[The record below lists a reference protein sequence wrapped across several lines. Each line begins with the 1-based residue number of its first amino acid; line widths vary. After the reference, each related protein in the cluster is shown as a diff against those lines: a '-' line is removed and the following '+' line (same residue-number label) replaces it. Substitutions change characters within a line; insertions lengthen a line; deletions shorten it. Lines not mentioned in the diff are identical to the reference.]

1 MRGAHVS
8 NSDWICETKSQPAS
22 ESHYAREFDFRSRLI
37 AMQFSQI
44 LRIHI
49 SNDEDSFFLHSLEVS
64 EEDFQSLKNEQGI
77 LVDFASFPL
86 KVITLLDRC
95 ASPSAADVT
104 RFQAVLTIRGAES
117 VFRIVEI
124 NDFKQLPHITLTF
137 RPGNDSSVKQFLAFR
152 LLEVKSNCSDLTNEL
167 QSTKSDKENLQIQ
180 LSSCQ
185 QQLADIK
192 EEYSRHMLEAQAE
205 FKTQRALTQE
215 EGLREREA
223 LKDHHEKE
231 KQDLERRFRE
241 QNDSLSSRASELDA
255 ENRKLRDQK
264 YDLDSKVSELSHKL
278 GSAEGSKRS
287 LEEEASRLKQQNQ
300 QLSSEKH
307 EREIQLNEA
316 RAKLIA
322 LDEKAQA
329 QVEII
334 EQQRSRVRELEAAA
348 RQAEGRCEDLRE
360 ASSGHEVR
368 AREAQQELVKANQ
381 VIEKIMVRS
390 CRVRLGLQR

>member
-1 MRGAHVS
+1 
-8 NSDWICETKSQPAS
+8 
-22 ESHYAREFDFRSRLI
+22 
-37 AMQFSQI
+37 
-44 LRIHI
+44 
-49 SNDEDSFFLHSLEVS
+49 
-64 EEDFQSLKNEQGI
+64 
-77 LVDFASFPL
+77 VDFASFPL
-86 KVITLLDRC
+86 KVITLLDKC
-95 ASPSAADVT
+95 TSPSATDVT
-104 RFQAVLTIRGAES
+104 RFQAVLTVRGAES
-117 VFRIVEI
+117 IFRIVEI

-152 LLEVKSNCSDLTNEL
+152 LQEVRGNCTDLTNEL
-167 QSTKSDKENLQIQ
+167 QSTKSDRESLQTQ

-185 QQLADIK
+185 QQLAQVK
-192 EEYSRHMLEAQAE
+192 EEYSRHTLEAQAD

-215 EGLREREA
+215 EGLRERET
-223 LKDHHEKE
+223 LKEHHEKE

-241 QNDSLSSRASELDA
+241 QNDALSSRASELDA

-322 LDEKAQA
+322 LDDKVQA

-348 RQAEGRCEDLRE
+348 RQAEGRCEDLKE
-360 ASSGHEVR
+360 ASTGHELR
-368 AREAQQELVKANQ
+368 AREAQQELLKANQ

-390 CRVRLGLQR
+390 RCLHCSIFRD